1 MRCVKLAPQRS
12 RMPAIRWSADE
23 VLTCQKALLWRQL
36 SASAVPRQSFF
47 RQKAIKIEKITHNW
61 KKIDQNLQK
70 IPFFLLTNLNY
81 QFII

>member
-1 MRCVKLAPQRS
+1 
-12 RMPAIRWSADE
+12 MPAIRWSADE
-23 VLTCQKALLWRQL
+23 VLTCQKALPFGKQSVQAVLRQG
-36 SASAVPRQSFF
+36 FF